1 MTIYIQRKSQGFALE
16 TVDEFPTHR
25 EALQMVKEYRLSDP
39 SAEYYLSARAC
50 KSWADY
56 LTDEPDE
63 PVVSV
68 TTNSDGS
75 LTLAAVVG
83 NRRIKHQYFGYSETS
98 ARAEFALVLST
109 LKD

>member
-1 MTIYIQRKSQGFALE
+1 MTVYIQRKSQGFALE
-16 TVDEFPTHR
+16 TVDEFPTFK
-25 EALQMVKEYRLSDP
+25 EARVMLKEYRISDP
-39 SAEYYLSARAC
+39 SAEYYLSSRAC

-56 LTDEPDE
+56 LNDE
-63 PVVSV
+63 PVVTV
-68 TTNSDGS
+68 TTNYDGG

-83 NRRIKHQYFGYSETS
+83 KRRIKHQYFGYSETS

>member
-16 TVDEFPTHR
+16 TVDEFPTFK
-25 EALQMVKEYRLSDP
+25 EARMMLKEYRTSDP
-39 SAEYYLSARAC
+39 SAEYTLSSRAC
-50 KSWADY
+50 KAWSDY
-56 LTDEPDE
+56 LNDE
-63 PVVSV
+63 PVVTV
-68 TTNSDGS
+68 TTNYDGG

-83 NRRIKHQYFGYSETS
+83 KRRIKHQYFGYSETS